1 MAEDVEQHMTK
12 LTWLV
17 DELQDEIETLN
28 TSRYAQIHWMLA
40 RNLTDAIIR
49 RTVLLR
55 RAVAAT
61 HKCTNSLSRSWH
73 SYWGCESDDEQNV
86 TNTASWR

>member
-1 MAEDVEQHMTK
+1 MTK

-17 DELQDEIETLN
+17 DELQDEIETLD
-28 TSRYAQIHWMLA
+28 TSRYAQIYWTLA
-40 RNLTDAIIR
+40 LNLTDAIIR

-73 SYWGCESDDEQNV
+73 SYWGGSDEEQNV